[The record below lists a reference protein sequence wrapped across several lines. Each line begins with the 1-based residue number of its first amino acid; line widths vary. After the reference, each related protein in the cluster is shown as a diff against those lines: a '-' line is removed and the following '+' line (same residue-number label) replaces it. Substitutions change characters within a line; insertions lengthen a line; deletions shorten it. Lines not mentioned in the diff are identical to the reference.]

1 MNVIR
6 EDLNA
11 LNARLKVKVSPED
24 YQPKVSETLSKYRK
38 TANIPGFRP
47 GHAPMGMIQKQYGKS
62 VLFDEVSKM
71 VTDAINNYIYEEKL
85 NLLGNPI
92 PVEENGFNGD
102 FSNPT
107 DFEFIYEIGFPPS
120 IEVAINKK
128 DSFDFEKVD
137 VNQELINKQ
146 AEDIRRRYG
155 KLVST
160 DEVQEKDLILGRFVE
175 LNDDKSVKEGGIDHT
190 SSISLEFLDSDDVR
204 KLFVGKKV
212 GDSIELNPDDVSK
225 GPKDKAAMLGVKED
239 ALENVGSLFS
249 YTINEVKAMELAELN
264 SDLFLKLYP
273 DATVTNEEEFV
284 ARIKSDLEKMFE
296 QDSDKKLYRTIYDSL
311 MEKVNADFPDDF
323 LKRWIKQV
331 NDKPVTD
338 EQIEAEY
345 EGYRNMLKWQL
356 IEKTLFD
363 KHNLVIDQ
371 TELVNFTKHLLRT
384 NYANYGIFE
393 VDEEELTQSAMKF
406 LQDKK
411 QTDSI
416 ISRLAEDKLINLF
429 KTEATLKE
437 KLVSYDEFIG
447 K

>member
-371 TELVNFTKHLLRT
+371 TELVNFTKYLLRT

-437 KLVSYDEFIG
+437 KLVSYEEFIG

>member
-11 LNARLKVKVSPED
+11 LNARLKVKVTPED
-24 YQPKVSETLSKYRK
+24 YQSKVSETLSKYRK
-38 TANIPGFRP
+38 TAKIPGFRP

-71 VTDAINNYIYEEKL
+71 VTDAINNYISEEKL

-92 PVEENGFNGD
+92 PVEENGFSGD

-107 DFEFIYEIGFPPS
+107 DFEFVYEIGFPPQ
-120 IEVAINKK
+120 IDVAITKK

-137 VNQELINKQ
+137 VNQDLINKQ

-155 KLVST
+155 KLVSS
-160 DEVQEKDLILGRFVE
+160 DEVKEKDLILGRFVE

-190 SSISLEFLDSDDVR
+190 SSISLEFLDSNDAR
-204 KLFVGKKV
+204 QMFVGKKV

-239 ALENVGSLFS
+239 ELENIGSLFS
-249 YTINEVKAMELAELN
+249 YTINEIKSMELADLN
-264 SDLFLKLYP
+264 EELFLKLYP
-273 DATVTNEEEFV
+273 DATVTNEDEFL

-338 EQIEAEY
+338 EQIELEY
-345 EGYRNMLKWQL
+345 DGYRNMLKWQL

-371 TELVNFTKHLLRT
+371 MELVNFTKHLLRT
-384 NYANYGIFE
+384 NYSNYGIFE

-411 QTDSI
+411 QTDAI

-429 KTEATLKE
+429 KTEASLKD
-437 KLVSYDEFIG
+437 KVVSYEDFVG

>member
-38 TANIPGFRP
+38 TANIPGFRL

-120 IEVAINKK
+120 IEVAISNK

>member
-120 IEVAINKK
+120 IEVAISNK

-331 NDKPVTD
+331 NDKPVTE

>member
-38 TANIPGFRP
+38 TAKIPGFRP

-62 VLFDEVSKM
+62 VLFEEVSKM
-71 VTDAINNYIYEEKL
+71 VSDAINNYITDEKL

-92 PVEENGFNGD
+92 PVEENGFSGD

-107 DFEFIYEIGFPPS
+107 DFEFVYEIGFPPS
-120 IEVAINKK
+120 IEVVISKK

-155 KLVST
+155 KLVSS
-160 DEVQEKDLILGRFVE
+160 DEVKEKDLILGRFVE

-190 SSISLEFLDSDDVR
+190 SSISLEFLDSEDSR
-204 KLFVGKKV
+204 KLFIGKKV
-212 GDSIELNPDDVSK
+212 GDSIEVNPDNVSK
-225 GPKDKAAMLGVKED
+225 GPKDKAAMLGVKEEE
-239 ALENVGSLFS
+239 LSTIGTLFS
-249 YTINEVKAMELAELN
+249 YTINEIKSMELADLN
-264 SDLFLKLYP
+264 SELFLKLYP

-311 MEKVNADFPDDF
+311 MEKVKADFPDDF

-371 TELVNFTKHLLRT
+371 MELVDFTKQLLRT

-393 VDEEELTQSAMKF
+393 VDEEELAQSAMKF

-411 QTDSI
+411 QTDAI

-429 KTEATLKE
+429 KTETLLKE
-437 KLVSYDEFIG
+437 KVVSYDEFVG

>member
-393 VDEEELTQSAMKF
+393 VDEEELMQSAMKF

-437 KLVSYDEFIG
+437 KLVSYEEFIG

>member
-11 LNARLKVKVSPED
+11 LNARLKVKVTPED
-24 YQPKVSETLSKYRK
+24 YQSKVSETLSKYRK
-38 TANIPGFRP
+38 TAKIPGFRP
-47 GHAPMGMIQKQYGKS
+47 GHAPIGMIQKQYGKS

-71 VTDAINNYIYEEKL
+71 VTDAINNYISEEKL

-92 PVEENGFNGD
+92 PVEENGFSGD

-107 DFEFIYEIGFPPS
+107 DFEFIYEIGFPPQ
-120 IEVAINKK
+120 IDVTITKK
-128 DSFDFEKVD
+128 DTFDFEKVD
-137 VNQELINKQ
+137 VNQELISKQ

-155 KLVST
+155 KLVSS
-160 DEVQEKDLILGRFVE
+160 DEVKEKDLILGRFVE

-190 SSISLEFLDSDDVR
+190 SSISLEFLDSNDAR
-204 KLFVGKKV
+204 EMFVGKKV
-212 GDSIELNPDDVSK
+212 GDSVELNPNDVSK
-225 GPKDKAAMLGVKED
+225 GPKDKAAMLGVKENE
-239 ALENVGSLFS
+239 LENIGSLFS
-249 YTINEVKAMELAELN
+249 YAINEIKSMELADLN
-264 SDLFLKLYP
+264 EELFLKLYP
-273 DATVTNEEEFV
+273 DATVTNEDEFL

-338 EQIEAEY
+338 EQIESEY
-345 EGYRNMLKWQL
+345 DGYRNMLKWQL

-371 TELVNFTKHLLRT
+371 MELVNFTKHLLRT
-384 NYANYGIFE
+384 NYSNYGIFE

-411 QTDSI
+411 QTDAI

-429 KTEATLKE
+429 KTEASLKD
-437 KLVSYDEFIG
+437 KVVSYEDFIG

>member
-11 LNARLKVKVSPED
+11 LNARLKVKVTPED
-24 YQPKVSETLSKYRK
+24 YQSKVSETLSKYRK
-38 TANIPGFRP
+38 TAKIPGFRP
-47 GHAPMGMIQKQYGKS
+47 GHAPIGMIQKQYGKS

-71 VTDAINNYIYEEKL
+71 VTDAINNYISEEKL

-92 PVEENGFNGD
+92 PVEENGFSGD

-107 DFEFIYEIGFPPS
+107 DFEFIYEIGFPPQ
-120 IEVAINKK
+120 IDVTITKK
-128 DSFDFEKVD
+128 DTFDFEKVD
-137 VNQELINKQ
+137 VNQELIIKQ

-155 KLVST
+155 KLVSS
-160 DEVQEKDLILGRFVE
+160 DEVKEKDLILGRFVE

-190 SSISLEFLDSDDVR
+190 SSISLEFLDSNDAR
-204 KLFVGKKV
+204 QMFVGKKV
-212 GDSIELNPDDVSK
+212 GDSVELNPNDVSK
-225 GPKDKAAMLGVKED
+225 GPKDKAAMLGVKENE
-239 ALENVGSLFS
+239 LENIGSLFS
-249 YTINEVKAMELAELN
+249 YAINEIKSMELADLN
-264 SDLFLKLYP
+264 EELFLKLYP
-273 DATVTNEEEFV
+273 DATVTNEDEFL

-338 EQIEAEY
+338 EQIESEY
-345 EGYRNMLKWQL
+345 DGYRNMLKWQL

-371 TELVNFTKHLLRT
+371 MELVNFTKHLLRT
-384 NYANYGIFE
+384 NYSNYGIFE

-411 QTDSI
+411 QTDAI

-429 KTEATLKE
+429 KTEASLKD
-437 KLVSYDEFIG
+437 KVVSYEDFIG

>member
-11 LNARLKVKVSPED
+11 LTARLKVKIFPED

-38 TANIPGFRP
+38 TAKIPGFRP
-47 GHAPMGMIQKQYGKS
+47 GNAPMGIIQKQFGKS

-71 VTDAINNYIYEEKL
+71 VTDSINKYISDEKL

-92 PVEENGFNGD
+92 PVEENGFSGD

-107 DFEFIYEIGFPPS
+107 DFEFIYEIGFPPA
-120 IEVAINKK
+120 IDVAISKK

-137 VNQELINKQ
+137 VNQKLINKQ

-155 KLVST
+155 KLVSS
-160 DEVQEKDLILGRFVE
+160 DEVKEKDLILGRFVE
-175 LNDDKSVKEGGIDHT
+175 LNEDKSVKESGIDHT
-190 SSISLEFLDSDDVR
+190 SSISLEFLDSDDAR
-204 KLFVGKKV
+204 SLFVGKKV
-212 GDSIELNPDDVSK
+212 GDSVEINPDDVSK

-239 ALENVGSLFS
+239 ELTTIGSLFS
-249 YTINEVKAMELAELN
+249 YTINEIKAMELAELN
-264 SDLFLKLYP
+264 SELYLKLYP
-273 DATVTNEEEFV
+273 DATVTNEEEFL

-296 QDSDKKLYRTIYDSL
+296 QDSEKKLYKTICDSL
-311 MEKVNADFPDDF
+311 MAKITTDFPDDF

-331 NDKPVTD
+331 NDKPVTN
-338 EQIEAEY
+338 EQIETEY

-356 IEKTLFD
+356 IEKNLFD
-363 KHNLVIDQ
+363 KYNLKIEQ
-371 TELVNFTKHLLRT
+371 TELIDFTKYLLRT
-384 NYANYGIFE
+384 NYANYGILE
-393 VDEEELTQSAMKF
+393 VDEGELTQSAMKF

-416 ISRLAEDKLINLF
+416 VSRLAEDKLLKLF
-429 KTEATLKE
+429 KAEVTLKE
-437 KLVSYDEFIG
+437 KKVSYENFIAR
-447 K
+447 

>member
-71 VTDAINNYIYEEKL
+71 VTDAINNYIFEEKL

-120 IEVAINKK
+120 IEVAISNK

-190 SSISLEFLDSDDVR
+190 SSISLEFLDSEDVR

-225 GPKDKAAMLGVKED
+225 GPKDKAAMLGIKED
-239 ALENVGSLFS
+239 ALENVSSLFS

-371 TELVNFTKHLLRT
+371 AELVNFTKHLLRT

-437 KLVSYDEFIG
+437 KLVSYEEFIG

>member
-190 SSISLEFLDSDDVR
+190 SSISLEFLDSEDVR

-437 KLVSYDEFIG
+437 KLVSYEEFIG

>member
-24 YQPKVSETLSKYRK
+24 YQTKVSETLSKYRK
-38 TANIPGFRP
+38 TAKIPGFRP
-47 GHAPMGMIQKQYGKS
+47 GHAPMGMIQKQFGKS

-71 VTDAINNYIYEEKL
+71 VTDAINNYISDEKL

-92 PVEENGFNGD
+92 PVEENGFSGD

-107 DFEFIYEIGFPPS
+107 DFEFVYEIGFPPA
-120 IEVAINKK
+120 IEIAISKK

-155 KLVST
+155 KLVSSE
-160 DEVQEKDLILGRFVE
+160 EVKEKDLILGRFVE
-175 LNDDKSVKEGGIDHT
+175 LNDDKTVKEGGIDHT
-190 SSISLEFLDSDDVR
+190 SSISLEFLDSEDVR

-212 GDSIELNPDDVSK
+212 GDSLELNPDDVSK
-225 GPKDKAAMLGVKED
+225 GPKDKAAMLGIKED
-239 ALENVGSLFS
+239 ALSTIGTLFS
-249 YTINEVKAMELAELN
+249 YTINEIKAMELAELN

-273 DATVTNEEEFV
+273 DATVTKEEEFV

-311 MEKVNADFPDDF
+311 MDKVNADFPDDF

-371 TELVNFTKHLLRT
+371 MELVNFTKHLLRT

-411 QTDSI
+411 QTDAI

>member
-11 LNARLKVKVSPED
+11 LNARLKVKVTPED
-24 YQPKVSETLSKYRK
+24 YQSKVSETLSKYRK
-38 TANIPGFRP
+38 TAKIPGFRP
-47 GHAPMGMIQKQYGKS
+47 GHAPIGMIQKQYGKS

-71 VTDAINNYIYEEKL
+71 VTDAINNYISEEKL

-92 PVEENGFNGD
+92 PVEENGFSGD

-107 DFEFIYEIGFPPS
+107 DFEFIYEIGFPPQ
-120 IEVAINKK
+120 IDVTITKK
-128 DSFDFEKVD
+128 DTFDFEKVD
-137 VNQELINKQ
+137 VNQELIIKQ

-155 KLVST
+155 KLVSS
-160 DEVQEKDLILGRFVE
+160 DEVKEKDLILGRFVE

-190 SSISLEFLDSDDVR
+190 SSISLEFLDSNDAR
-204 KLFVGKKV
+204 QMFVGKKV
-212 GDSIELNPDDVSK
+212 GDSVELNPNDVSK
-225 GPKDKAAMLGVKED
+225 GPKDKAAMLGVKENE
-239 ALENVGSLFS
+239 LENIGSLFS
-249 YTINEVKAMELAELN
+249 YAINEIKSMELAGLN
-264 SDLFLKLYP
+264 EELFLKLYP
-273 DATVTNEEEFV
+273 DATVTNEDEFL

-338 EQIEAEY
+338 EQIESEY
-345 EGYRNMLKWQL
+345 DGYRNMLKWQL

-371 TELVNFTKHLLRT
+371 MELVNFTKHLLRT
-384 NYANYGIFE
+384 NYSNYGIFE

-411 QTDSI
+411 QTDAI

-429 KTEATLKE
+429 KTEASLKD
-437 KLVSYDEFIG
+437 KVVSYEDFIG

>member
-120 IEVAINKK
+120 IEVAISNK

-212 GDSIELNPDDVSK
+212 GDLIELNPDDVSK
-225 GPKDKAAMLGVKED
+225 GQKDKAAMLGVKEE

>member
-38 TANIPGFRP
+38 TANIPGFRS

-120 IEVAINKK
+120 IEVAISNK

>member
-11 LNARLKVKVSPED
+11 LNARLKVKVTPED
-24 YQPKVSETLSKYRK
+24 YQSKVSETLSKYRK
-38 TANIPGFRP
+38 TAKIPGFRP

-71 VTDAINNYIYEEKL
+71 VTDAINNYISEEKL

-92 PVEENGFNGD
+92 PVEENGFSGD

-107 DFEFIYEIGFPPS
+107 DFEFVYEIGFPPQIDVS
-120 IEVAINKK
+120 ITKK

-137 VNQELINKQ
+137 VNQDLINKQ

-155 KLVST
+155 KLVSS
-160 DEVQEKDLILGRFVE
+160 DEVKEKDLILGRFVE

-190 SSISLEFLDSDDVR
+190 SSISLEFLDSNDAR
-204 KLFVGKKV
+204 KMFVGKKV

-239 ALENVGSLFS
+239 ELENIGSLFS
-249 YTINEVKAMELAELN
+249 YTINEIKSMELADLN
-264 SDLFLKLYP
+264 EELFLKLYP
-273 DATVTNEEEFV
+273 DATVTNEDEFL

-323 LKRWIKQV
+323 LKRWIKHV

-338 EQIEAEY
+338 EQIELEY
-345 EGYRNMLKWQL
+345 DGYRNMLKWQL

-371 TELVNFTKHLLRT
+371 MELVNFTKHLLRT
-384 NYANYGIFE
+384 NYSNYGIFE

-411 QTDSI
+411 QTDAI

-429 KTEATLKE
+429 KTEASLKD
-437 KLVSYDEFIG
+437 KVVSYEDFVG

>member
-11 LNARLKVKVSPED
+11 LNARLKVKVTPED
-24 YQPKVSETLSKYRK
+24 YQSKVSETLSKYRK
-38 TANIPGFRP
+38 TAKIPGFRP

-71 VTDAINNYIYEEKL
+71 VTDAINNYISEEKL

-92 PVEENGFNGD
+92 PVEENGFSGD

-107 DFEFIYEIGFPPS
+107 DFEFVYEIGFPPQIDVS
-120 IEVAINKK
+120 ITKK

-137 VNQELINKQ
+137 VNQDLINKQ

-155 KLVST
+155 KLVSS
-160 DEVQEKDLILGRFVE
+160 DEVKKKDLILGRFVE

-190 SSISLEFLDSDDVR
+190 SSISLEFLDSNDAR
-204 KLFVGKKV
+204 KMFVGKKV

-239 ALENVGSLFS
+239 ELENIGSLFS
-249 YTINEVKAMELAELN
+249 YTINEIKSMELADLN
-264 SDLFLKLYP
+264 EELFLKLYP
-273 DATVTNEEEFV
+273 DATVTNEDEFL

-338 EQIEAEY
+338 EQIESEY
-345 EGYRNMLKWQL
+345 DGYRNMLKWQL

-371 TELVNFTKHLLRT
+371 MELVNFTKHLLRT
-384 NYANYGIFE
+384 NYSNYGIFE

-411 QTDSI
+411 QTDAI

-429 KTEATLKE
+429 KTEASLKD
-437 KLVSYDEFIG
+437 KVVSYEDFVG

>member
-11 LNARLKVKVSPED
+11 LNARLKVKVTPED
-24 YQPKVSETLSKYRK
+24 YQSKVSETLSKYRK
-38 TANIPGFRP
+38 TAKIPGFRP
-47 GHAPMGMIQKQYGKS
+47 GHAPIGMIQKQYGKS

-71 VTDAINNYIYEEKL
+71 VTDAINNYISEEKL

-92 PVEENGFNGD
+92 PVEENGFSGD

-107 DFEFIYEIGFPPS
+107 DFEFIYEIGFPPQ
-120 IEVAINKK
+120 IDVTITKK
-128 DSFDFEKVD
+128 DTFDFEKVD
-137 VNQELINKQ
+137 VNQELISKQ

-155 KLVST
+155 KLVSS
-160 DEVQEKDLILGRFVE
+160 DEVKEKDLILGRFVE

-190 SSISLEFLDSDDVR
+190 SSISLEFLDSNDAR
-204 KLFVGKKV
+204 EMFVGKKV
-212 GDSIELNPDDVSK
+212 GDSVELNPNDVSK
-225 GPKDKAAMLGVKED
+225 GPKDKAAMLGVKENE
-239 ALENVGSLFS
+239 LENIGSLFS
-249 YTINEVKAMELAELN
+249 YAINEIKSMELADLN
-264 SDLFLKLYP
+264 EELFLKLYP
-273 DATVTNEEEFV
+273 DATVTNEDEFL

-338 EQIEAEY
+338 EQIESEY
-345 EGYRNMLKWQL
+345 DGYRNMLKWQL

-371 TELVNFTKHLLRT
+371 MELVNFTKHLLRT
-384 NYANYGIFE
+384 NYSNYGIFE
-393 VDEEELTQSAMKF
+393 VDEEELTQSDMKF

-411 QTDSI
+411 QTDAI

-429 KTEATLKE
+429 KTEASLKD
-437 KLVSYDEFIG
+437 KVVSYEDFIG

>member
-120 IEVAINKK
+120 IEVAISNK

-284 ARIKSDLEKMFE
+284 ARIKSDLVKMFE

>member
-120 IEVAINKK
+120 IEVAISNK

-393 VDEEELTQSAMKF
+393 VDEEELMQSAMKF

>member
-120 IEVAINKK
+120 IEVAISKK

-239 ALENVGSLFS
+239 ALENVSSLFS

-393 VDEEELTQSAMKF
+393 VDEEELMQSAMKF

>member
-107 DFEFIYEIGFPPS
+107 DFEFIYEIGFPPA
-120 IEVAINKK
+120 IEVAISKK

-137 VNQELINKQ
+137 VNHELINKQ

-264 SDLFLKLYP
+264 SELFLKLYP
-273 DATVTNEEEFV
+273 DATVTDEEEFI

-296 QDSDKKLYRTIYDSL
+296 QDSDKKFYRTIYDSL